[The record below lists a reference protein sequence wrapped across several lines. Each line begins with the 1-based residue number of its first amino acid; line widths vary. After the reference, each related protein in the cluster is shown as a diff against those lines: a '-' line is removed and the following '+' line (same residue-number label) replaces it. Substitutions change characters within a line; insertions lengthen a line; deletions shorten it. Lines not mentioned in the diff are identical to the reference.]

1 MSAVGRDDE
10 QGEPGPWSPVDQD
23 PGESRGDHAGPASG
37 AGQAQ
42 VPPPPG
48 RAAADAGSEA
58 HSEASSETV
67 PPAGSPSASEAA
79 GTPAARGT
87 GTTWG
92 QLVATVLA
100 PAAVLVGV
108 PVLIVGVLALVGDP
122 ASGREVVDVMGVA
135 VGAALGNA
143 VRAQIPLGSSVTVG
157 AAPLVVYL
165 VLAMVLCRWRA
176 SRGVVA
182 AWWPATVAAA
192 ASALAWLA
200 LTGLAS
206 VTVSGGH
213 DVELVPR
220 WLTSPAL
227 GAALVGVAVLR
238 RRSAAGRRAVRWLLL
253 GAVAVALVAVGAA
266 LVAAARQDGA
276 VQAAGELGP
285 EGVALA
291 GVVGLLFGVTAL
303 VWLVFLPLGVPL
315 GGPEAVETFGFAEI
329 ASGLPGPWLW
339 LWPPVLAVLVVAFG
353 WRLRVQPSA
362 RGFARAMGVGGLVA
376 LIGVAVT
383 ELVARVRLGFQGP
396 ADVLTGLGAD
406 PGRPESI
413 TVGLADAPVSLGP
426 GLVVLVLLAAAASY
440 LRSVRDQPHGWARLP
455 GVGPGRPGEAAIGFL
470 VRAVRESVAALRR
483 QLDREIHTP
492 SAPQP
497 GRQDPNADEI
507 QRASSADDS
516 PLPEPPAAPPS
527 APPADDLHDPD
538 EPSR

>member
-1 MSAVGRDDE
+1 MGRDDE
-10 QGEPGPWSPVDQD
+10 EEGEPGPWSPVGQG
-23 PGESRGDHAGPASG
+23 PGEPGGDHAGPASG
-37 AGQAQ
+37 AGRAQ
-42 VPPPPG
+42 VPPPP
-48 RAAADAGSEA
+48 E
-58 HSEASSETV
+58 
-67 PPAGSPSASEAA
+67 PPVWSPSASEAA

-100 PAAVLVGV
+100 PAVVLVGV
-108 PVLIVGVLALVGDP
+108 PVVIVGVLALVGDP

-143 VRAQIPLGSSVTVG
+143 VRAEMPVGSVTVG

-165 VLAMVLCRWRA
+165 VLAMGLCRWRA

-182 AWWPATVAAA
+182 AWWPAAVAAA

-206 VTVSGGH
+206 VAVSGGH

-266 LVAAARQDGA
+266 LIAAARQDGA

-362 RGFARAMGVGGLVA
+362 RGFARAMGVGALVA

-413 TVGLADAPVSLGP
+413 TVGLAGAPVSLVP
-426 GLVVLVLLAAAASY
+426 GLVALVLLAAVASY
-440 LRSVRDQPHGWARLP
+440 LRSVRDQPGGWARLP

-492 SAPQP
+492 AAPQP

-507 QRASSADDS
+507 QGASSADDS